1 MKAELRKLITMQTGL
16 VSLSESSKLGLTN
29 TYAVAHNIRTL
40 EPIIDEFNSVREKE
54 VEKLKK
60 TADDDGNVSQE
71 SVKKMNTSLEK
82 VLGKEH
88 DVDLLSIDMADMTEL
103 DVPAKTVAQVIDL
116 ILPPNKK

>member
-29 TYAVAHNIRTL
+29 TYAVAHNIRVL
-40 EPIIDEFNSVREKE
+40 EPIIDDFNSVREKE
-54 VEKLKK
+54 LEKLKK
-60 TADDDGNVSQE
+60 GADDDGNVE
-71 SVKKMNTSLEK
+71 NGAVEKMNTALEK

-88 DVDLLSIDMADMTEL
+88 SVELLSIDMSDMTEL

-116 ILPPNKK
+116 VLPPNKK

>member
-29 TYAVAHNIRTL
+29 TYAVAHNIRVL
-40 EPIIDEFNSVREKE
+40 EPIIDDFNSVREKE
-54 VEKLKK
+54 LEKLKK
-60 TADDDGNVSQE
+60 GADDDGNVE
-71 SVKKMNTSLEK
+71 NLAVEKMNTSLEK

-88 DVDLLSIDMADMTEL
+88 SVELLSIDMSDMTEL